1 MLTDDLSYNKDATQS
16 RSYID
21 SDKYAARVA
30 VDRITSSCMRT
41 KEIGHS
47 SPDKTVWWKVD
58 LGKVLSIYS
67 VAILFKNYEGYG
79 M

>member
-16 RSYID
+16 RTYID
-21 SDKYAARVA
+21 LDKYAARFA
-30 VDRITSSCMRT
+30 VDRITLSCMRA
-41 KEIGHS
+41 KEKGHRS
-47 SPDKTVWWKVD
+47 TEKTVWWKVD